1 MKKLNK
7 PADQRKALL
16 RGLTTELIRHG
27 RVKTTLAR
35 CKALRK
41 PADKMVQLAKGAP
54 RTTSRHPLI
63 YRHWPSAAAAKAS
76 SIPPTTHALSR

>member
-41 PADKMVQLAKGAP
+41 TADHMVQLAKGA
-54 RTTSRHPLI
+54 LLAI
-63 YRHWPSAAAAKAS
+63 A
-76 SIPPTTHALSR
+76 